1 MAILNLSCANFA
13 GQAQRP
19 TGQAR
24 ALRAGRHRALDL
36 WVEMAH
42 YCEVNHKTSDTID
55 KVDTHNLTAGEAIV
69 AITAYAIAETT
80 KPIAVHIVT
89 VRLVRY

>member
-1 MAILNLSCANFA
+1 MLEGI
-13 GQAQRP
+13 
-19 TGQAR
+19 
-24 ALRAGRHRALDL
+24 RALDL

-42 YCEVNHKTSDTID
+42 YRKVNHKMSDTID
-55 KVDTHNLTAGEAIV
+55 KVDAHNLTAGEAIV